1 MLDPA
6 ILATFFLA
14 SVSALASDLSQADQH
29 VDLSVILFVANL
41 HAGATEV
48 HAWPY
53 TLLT

>member
-14 SVSALASDLSQADQH
+14 SVSALASDLSQAEH
-29 VDLSVILFVANL
+29 VDVSVILLVANL
-41 HAGATEV
+41 HAGVTEV
-48 HAWPY
+48 HARPY